1 MIRLWLISVAN
12 TSRMASNGHLR
23 SLDRADTS
31 YICIYSTTV
40 SIPFA
45 GAHLFTRITQNGDLP
60 QLWPLRMQTRGHL
73 IQKRPRISTY
83 LSESFSAICWI
94 FSEAFWLSKYEI
106 LARLITKWPLGGA
119 GQKGGCSSTH
129 CTSCVPKSDPLSDL
143 VNATWWPLGHFAAGS
158 KL

>member
-1 MIRLWLISVAN
+1 MFFPMIRLWLISVAN

-94 FSEAFWLSKYEI
+94 FSETFWLSKYEN
-106 LARLITKWPLGGA
+106 LARLIKKWPRRPSQHSPPVPTVPRGYPA
-119 GQKGGCSSTH
+119 GCPEIRRTPFLRG
-129 CTSCVPKSDPLSDL
+129 
-143 VNATWWPLGHFAAGS
+143 
-158 KL
+158 